1 MVSTRSGRC
10 TDGPVKSKSADQ
22 RKKEK
27 RQADLR
33 KQQYQHAQMQ
43 NADAESRRIK
53 MWIDENPGKTEND
66 YKKMKQAKFQAGLK
80 AMKANTR

>member
-10 TDGPVKSKSADQ
+10 TDGPVKSADQ

-33 KQQYQHAQMQ
+33 RSQYQHAQMQ

-66 YKKMKQAKFQAGLK
+66 YKRMKQAKFQAGLN
-80 AMKANTR
+80 AMKANIR

>member
-1 MVSTRSGRC
+1 
-10 TDGPVKSKSADQ
+10 
-22 RKKEK
+22 
-27 RQADLR
+27 
-33 KQQYQHAQMQ
+33 MQ